1 MAKLFQITLPDGMS
15 ELKLDSQGRATLQY
29 NVANKSAR
37 PIDARAVLVPLPQS
51 NPPDP
56 NHPVSKGWIKVT
68 GTTDQHME
76 ADKACTYTVNIAI
89 PMQKN
94 PAPPGTYSF
103 RLDVV
108 SVAKT
113 DEGDSSQPLKFTVT
127 SAPKPRPKWGLIVAI
142 AAVVVVCI
150 GLLVWALT
158 RHSTKGTTSG
168 DNSTSG
174 SSTSAGS
181 TKPAKTTVPNGLAGM
196 TLSAASNALH
206 TSNLTV
212 GLIQGDGTTVISSAP
227 APGTTVESGSSVT
240 LTTQSTAAC
249 APPNN
254 CVYRG
259 AALTQRMQ
267 TLGINPLYQARPK

>member
-56 NHPVSKGWIKVT
+56 NHPVNKGWIKVN

-108 SVAKT
+108 
-113 DEGDSSQPLKFTVT
+113 
-127 SAPKPRPKWGLIVAI
+127 
-142 AAVVVVCI
+142 
-150 GLLVWALT
+150 
-158 RHSTKGTTSG
+158 
-168 DNSTSG
+168 
-174 SSTSAGS
+174 
-181 TKPAKTTVPNGLAGM
+181 
-196 TLSAASNALH
+196 
-206 TSNLTV
+206 
-212 GLIQGDGTTVISSAP
+212 
-227 APGTTVESGSSVT
+227 
-240 LTTQSTAAC
+240 
-249 APPNN
+249 
-254 CVYRG
+254 
-259 AALTQRMQ
+259 
-267 TLGINPLYQARPK
+267 